1 MAMNNMNYGYPS
13 ASGFPASNFS
23 PPYTSTPPSAP
34 RTHRPRFA
42 YSGPTSYPRPR
53 SSASKPNPDSLAD
66 SMINNYG
73 NSTDHLDASFSSENS
88 TSYNNSF
95 RSQNSSANYYSCNE
109 SFYRSP
115 ERPPAQHAN
124 TDNVGY
130 LRDPTPQFTSN
141 YNNCY
146 DVNSGTNTG
155 RFQKNPEFTQNFV
168 PNPPAVGNKK
178 TFVQRKFFKAKR
190 KMTDKGTW
198 KCELCSLDFTSH
210 IPLEM
215 HLRGAKHA
223 KKLKAQN
230 ALQAIKTQVSE
241 GQDINTEG
249 KSFRCELCNV
259 TANSSLQ
266 LQTHLEGTKHKSKVQ
281 QLQQPKEV
289 KTAAS
294 DESKPEG
301 AAAAPLP
308 ATTQV
313 NGKTNE
319 AYIRPLPSEFGE
331 PQPAKLA
338 KYSCD
343 LCSVIVNS
351 EIQLQQHLTSKKHQ
365 AKVEGK
371 PLTKAK
377 KNKRKQGDDP
387 DAESSNLGENS
398 APSLEENSGPS
409 ESTTN
414 QETSEATKIVMGVKT
429 LAASFVQGETLH

>member
-1 MAMNNMNYGYPS
+1 MEILQIS
-13 ASGFPASNFS
+13 
-23 PPYTSTPPSAP
+23 
-34 RTHRPRFA
+34 
-42 YSGPTSYPRPR
+42 
-53 SSASKPNPDSLAD
+53 
-66 SMINNYG
+66 
-73 NSTDHLDASFSSENS
+73 LDASFSSENS

-115 ERPPAQHAN
+115 ERPPAQRAN
-124 TDNVGY
+124 IDNVGY
-130 LRDPTPQFTSN
+130 LHDPTPQFTSSN
-141 YNNCY
+141 YNNSY

-155 RFQKNPEFTQNFV
+155 RFQKNQEFTQNFV

-178 TFVQRKFFKAKR
+178 IFIQRKFFKAKR
-190 KMTDKGTW
+190 KMTEKGTW

-230 ALQAIKTQVSE
+230 ALQAIKTQE
-241 GQDINTEG
+241 GQDINTQG

-259 TANSSLQ
+259 NANSSLQ

-289 KTAAS
+289 KTAGS
-294 DESKPEG
+294 EESKPEG
-301 AAAAPLP
+301 EAAAPLP
-308 ATTQV
+308 TTTQV

-331 PQPAKLA
+331 PQPAKMA

-371 PLTKAK
+371 PLTRK
-377 KNKRKQGDDP
+377 KNKRKQADDP

-398 APSLEENSGPS
+398 TPSVGENSAPSVGENSAPSVGENSGPS
-409 ESTTN
+409 ESATN
-414 QETSEATKIVMGVKT
+414 KETSEATKIVMGVKT
-429 LAASFVQGETLH
+429 LAASFVQGETLQ